1 MSERASR
8 PSTVYRQLLKSGET
22 HVTVFGAIP
31 HHAQLAQAT
40 GYKVFGVSGSNVSTL
55 TLGMPD
61 AGLSTLTEL
70 TDCVRK
76 VCQAVSIPVLVDGD
90 TGFGNA
96 INARRTVSEVIRAGA
111 AGIFIEDQVAPKRCG
126 FVKGKELIDIE
137 EAVGKYRAAC
147 DVRDELDP
155 DFIVMARSDARGAVG
170 GSLQELIERGK
181 AYLDAG
187 VDVFYAEALPNHDEI
202 REVREAFRDVPLVI
216 TIRPPLT
223 QTQAREMGVCTTFLH
238 IARVG
243 AVAMWD
249 LLVDQQQRGSIA
261 WHEFLAKTE
270 HHPLGGFGLFDL
282 TGFPEL
288 IELEKK
294 YLPKEKLERY
304 DLSLGLY
311 DPRTR
316 GSGSARGGQKF

>member
-1 MSERASR
+1 M
-8 PSTVYRQLLKSGET
+8 
-22 HVTVFGAIP
+22 
-31 HHAQLAQAT
+31 
-40 GYKVFGVSGSNVSTL
+40 N
-55 TLGMPD
+55 
-61 AGLSTLTEL
+61 
-70 TDCVRK
+70 
-76 VCQAVSIPVLVDGD
+76 
-90 TGFGNA
+90 
-96 INARRTVSEVIRAGA
+96 
-111 AGIFIEDQVAPKRCG
+111 
-126 FVKGKELIDIE
+126 
-137 EAVGKYRAAC
+137 
-147 DVRDELDP
+147 
-155 DFIVMARSDARGAVG
+155 
-170 GSLQELIERGK
+170 
-181 AYLDAG
+181 AG

-304 DLSLGLY
+304 NSSLGLY

-316 GSGSARGGQKF
+316 GSGSARGGQNFSRRAAKQTHCVCKGVCPDHAIESPNLLVSDHRRSTSALIVPSTA